1 MLVSLCRICFKSP
14 VASVFAQVKTLNKL
28 VRRFSFELL
37 DFKK

>member
-1 MLVSLCRICFKSP
+1 MQVFWCCVYLKSLMGSMFK
-14 VASVFAQVKTLNKL
+14 QVKTLNKL